1 GRGGRAGRL
10 RAGRQGRRSGVAR
23 RAAGSRP
30 HRRRLH
36 GPAEAP
42 LAPRAERGP
51 VMTASGPPLRVLV
64 AEDQKVVRDGLV
76 LLLGMLPGI
85 AVAGAAVDGDD
96 AVRQAL
102 DLEPDVVLMDLHMPG
117 CDGVEAT
124 RRLARA
130 RPAVHIVVLTSYSDD
145 ESVLAALRAGARGF
159 LTKDAGA
166 ADILQAVSAGCAGKA
181 LLDPG
186 IQRRLVEAILNG
198 EMPGRPG
205 AGAGRPGAW
214 PDGAEPAGGLTR
226 REAEVLAEIAA
237 GLSNGEIAA
246 KLFISDTTVKTHV
259 NHLLVKTG
267 MRDRAQLVGY
277 AYRLGLAR

>member
-1 GRGGRAGRL
+1 M
-10 RAGRQGRRSGVAR
+10 
-23 RAAGSRP
+23 
-30 HRRRLH
+30 
-36 GPAEAP
+36 
-42 LAPRAERGP
+42 
-51 VMTASGPPLRVLV
+51 MTPGPPLRVLV

-85 AVAGAAVDGDD
+85 EVVGAAVDGHD

-102 DLEPDVVLMDLHMPG
+102 DLEPDVVLMDLHMPR

-130 RPAVHIVVLTSYSDD
+130 QPGIHIVVLTSYSDD

-159 LTKDAGA
+159 LTKDVGA
-166 ADILQAVSAGCAGKA
+166 TDILQAVSAVSEGKA

-186 IQRRLVEAILNG
+186 IQRRLVEAIVSG
-198 EMPGRPG
+198 ELPGRRDTGAPRDG
-205 AGAGRPGAW
+205 AGA
-214 PDGAEPAGGLTR
+214 AGGLTR

-267 MRDRAQLVGY
+267 MRDRAQLVAY

>member
-1 GRGGRAGRL
+1 
-10 RAGRQGRRSGVAR
+10 
-23 RAAGSRP
+23 
-30 HRRRLH
+30 
-36 GPAEAP
+36 
-42 LAPRAERGP
+42 
-51 VMTASGPPLRVLV
+51 MTASGPPLRVLV

-85 AVAGAAVDGDD
+85 EVAGAAVDGDD

-102 DLEPDVVLMDLHMPG
+102 ELAPDVVLMDLHMPG

-124 RRLARA
+124 RRLTRA
-130 RPAVHIVVLTSYSDD
+130 RPGVHIVVLTSYSDD

-166 ADILQAVSAGCAGKA
+166 ADILQAVSAVSAGKA

-186 IQRRLVEAILNG
+186 IQRRLVEAIVGG
-198 EMPGRPG
+198 EMPEGPGTGTGRAAARQGPG
-205 AGAGRPGAW
+205 APPDRAG
-214 PDGAEPAGGLTR
+214 PAGGLTR
-226 REAEVLAEIAA
+226 REAEVLAEVAA
-237 GLSNGEIAA
+237 GLSNAEIAA

-267 MRDRAQLVGY
+267 MRDRAQLVAY
-277 AYRLGLAR
+277 AYRLGLTR

>member
-1 GRGGRAGRL
+1 MKA
-10 RAGRQGRRSGVAR
+10 AR
-23 RAAGSRP
+23 
-30 HRRRLH
+30 
-36 GPAEAP
+36 
-42 LAPRAERGP
+42 
-51 VMTASGPPLRVLV
+51 PPLRVLV
-64 AEDQKVVRDGLV
+64 AEDQKVVREGLV

-85 AVAGAAVDGDD
+85 EVAGAAVDGDD

-102 DLEPDVVLMDLHMPG
+102 ELEPDVVLMDLYMPR

-124 RRLARA
+124 RRLVRA
-130 RPAVHIVVLTSYSDD
+130 QPGVHIVVLTSYSDD

-166 ADILQAVSAGCAGKA
+166 TDILQAVSAVSEGKA

-186 IQRRLVEAILNG
+186 IQRRLVETVLG
-198 EMPGRPG
+198 SEMPERPG
-205 AGAGRPGAW
+205 AGTGRAGTRPVGAGPDGFW
-214 PDGAEPAGGLTR
+214 PARAAPRAGASPDGAAPAGGLTR

-267 MRDRAQLVGY
+267 MRDRAQLVAY

>member
-1 GRGGRAGRL
+1 MT
-10 RAGRQGRRSGVAR
+10 
-23 RAAGSRP
+23 AAGP
-30 HRRRLH
+30 
-36 GPAEAP
+36 
-42 LAPRAERGP
+42 
-51 VMTASGPPLRVLV
+51 TLRVLV

-85 AVAGAAVDGDD
+85 EVIGSAVDGDD

-102 DLEPDVVLMDLHMPG
+102 ELAPDVVLMDLHMPR

-124 RRLARA
+124 RRLTRA
-130 RPAVHIVVLTSYSDD
+130 RPGVHVVVLTSYADD
-145 ESVLAALRAGARGF
+145 GSVLAALRAGARGF

-166 ADILQAVSAGCAGKA
+166 ADILQAVSAVSKGKA

-186 IQRRLVEAILNG
+186 IQRRLVEAVVAG
-198 EMPGRPG
+198 QMPGGPGTGSGQAGARPG
-205 AGAGRPGAW
+205 GFPPAGAQV
-214 PDGAEPAGGLTR
+214 DGGLTR
-226 REAEVLAEIAA
+226 REAEVLAEVAA

-246 KLFISDTTVKTHV
+246 KLYISDTTVKTHI

>member
-1 GRGGRAGRL
+1 
-10 RAGRQGRRSGVAR
+10 
-23 RAAGSRP
+23 
-30 HRRRLH
+30 
-36 GPAEAP
+36 
-42 LAPRAERGP
+42 
-51 VMTASGPPLRVLV
+51 MTAAQAPLRVLV
-64 AEDQKVVRDGLV
+64 AEDQKVVRDGV
-76 LLLGMLPGI
+76 VALLGMMPAI
-85 AVAGAAVDGDD
+85 EVVGAAVDGDD

-102 DLEPDVVLMDLHMPG
+102 VLGPDVVLMDLHMPG

-124 RRLARA
+124 RRLTQA
-130 RPAVHIVVLTSYSDD
+130 RPGVHVVVLTSYSDD
-145 ESVLAALRAGARGF
+145 ASVLAALRAGARGF

-166 ADILQAVSAGCAGKA
+166 ADILDAVSAVSQGKA

-186 IQRRLVEAILNG
+186 IQRRLVEVIVSGAIPEG
-198 EMPGRPG
+198 PG
-205 AGAGRPGAW
+205 AGAGWTSAW
-214 PDGAEPAGGLTR
+214 PDGAGASGLTR
-226 REAEVLAEIAA
+226 REAEVLGEIAA

>member
-1 GRGGRAGRL
+1 MT
-10 RAGRQGRRSGVAR
+10 
-23 RAAGSRP
+23 SR
-30 HRRRLH
+30 
-36 GPAEAP
+36 
-42 LAPRAERGP
+42 
-51 VMTASGPPLRVLV
+51 PPLRVLV

-85 AVAGAAVDGDD
+85 EVAGAAVDGDD

-102 DLEPDVVLMDLHMPG
+102 ELQPDVVLMDLHMPG

-124 RRLARA
+124 RRLARVQ
-130 RPAVHIVVLTSYSDD
+130 PWVHVVVLTSYSDD

-166 ADILQAVSAGCAGKA
+166 ADILQAVSAVSEGKA

-186 IQRRLVEAILNG
+186 IQRRLVEAVLSGQVPERRN
-198 EMPGRPG
+198 
-205 AGAGRPGAW
+205 AGAP
-214 PDGAEPAGGLTR
+214 PDGVGAPGGLTR
-226 REAEVLAEIAA
+226 REAEVLTEIAA

-267 MRDRAQLVGY
+267 MRDRAQLVAY
-277 AYRLGLAR
+277 AFRLGLAR

>member
-1 GRGGRAGRL
+1 
-10 RAGRQGRRSGVAR
+10 
-23 RAAGSRP
+23 
-30 HRRRLH
+30 
-36 GPAEAP
+36 
-42 LAPRAERGP
+42 
-51 VMTASGPPLRVLV
+51 MTGAQAPLRVLV

-76 LLLGMLPGI
+76 ALLRMLPGI
-85 AVAGAAVDGDD
+85 EVAGAAVDGDD

-102 DLEPDVVLMDLHMPG
+102 ALAPDVVLMDLHMPG

-124 RRLARA
+124 RRLTRA
-130 RPAVHIVVLTSYSDD
+130 RPGVHVVVLTSYSDD
-145 ESVLAALRAGARGF
+145 ASVLAALRAGARGF

-166 ADILQAVSAGCAGKA
+166 ADILEAVSAVSQGKA

-186 IQRRLVEAILNG
+186 IQRRLVEVIVSGAIP
-198 EMPGRPG
+198 EAPG
-205 AGAGRPGAW
+205 AGAGRAVGWPEGA
-214 PDGAEPAGGLTR
+214 GNGGLTR

>member
-1 GRGGRAGRL
+1 MTAGRA
-10 RAGRQGRRSGVAR
+10 
-23 RAAGSRP
+23 
-30 HRRRLH
+30 
-36 GPAEAP
+36 
-42 LAPRAERGP
+42 
-51 VMTASGPPLRVLV
+51 PLRVLV

-76 LLLGMLPGI
+76 ALLRMLPGI
-85 AVAGAAVDGDD
+85 EVAGAAVDGDD

-102 DLEPDVVLMDLHMPG
+102 ALAPDVVLMDLHMPG

-124 RRLARA
+124 RRITRE
-130 RPAVHIVVLTSYSDD
+130 RPGIHVVVLTSYSDD
-145 ESVLAALRAGARGF
+145 ASVLAALRAGARGF

-166 ADILQAVSAGCAGKA
+166 ADILDAVSAVSQGKA

-186 IQRRLVEAILNG
+186 IQRRLVEVIVSGAIPEG
-198 EMPGRPG
+198 PG
-205 AGAGRPGAW
+205 AGAGWTGAW
-214 PDGAEPAGGLTR
+214 PDGTGSGGLTR

-237 GLSNGEIAA
+237 GLSNAEIAA

>member
-1 GRGGRAGRL
+1 
-10 RAGRQGRRSGVAR
+10 
-23 RAAGSRP
+23 
-30 HRRRLH
+30 
-36 GPAEAP
+36 
-42 LAPRAERGP
+42 
-51 VMTASGPPLRVLV
+51 MTASGPPLRVLV

-85 AVAGAAVDGDD
+85 EVAGAAVDGDD
-96 AVRQAL
+96 AVRRAL
-102 DLEPDVVLMDLHMPG
+102 ELAPDVVLMDLHMPG

-124 RRLARA
+124 RRLTRA
-130 RPAVHIVVLTSYSDD
+130 RPGVHIVVLTSYSDD

-166 ADILQAVSAGCAGKA
+166 TDILQAVLAVTEGKA

-186 IQRRLVEAILNG
+186 IQRRLVEAILGG
-198 EMPGRPG
+198 EMPERRS
-205 AGAGRPGAW
+205 AGAPPDSAGPG
-214 PDGAEPAGGLTR
+214 GGLTR

-267 MRDRAQLVGY
+267 MRDRAQLVAY

>member
-1 GRGGRAGRL
+1 
-10 RAGRQGRRSGVAR
+10 
-23 RAAGSRP
+23 
-30 HRRRLH
+30 
-36 GPAEAP
+36 
-42 LAPRAERGP
+42 
-51 VMTASGPPLRVLV
+51 MTAAQAPLRVLV

-76 LLLGMLPGI
+76 ALLRMLPGI
-85 AVAGAAVDGDD
+85 EVAGAAVDGDD

-102 DLEPDVVLMDLHMPG
+102 ALGPDVVLMDLHMPG

-124 RRLARA
+124 RRLTRA
-130 RPAVHIVVLTSYSDD
+130 RPGLHVVVLTSYSDD
-145 ESVLAALRAGARGF
+145 ASVLAALRAGARGF

-166 ADILQAVSAGCAGKA
+166 ADILDAVSAVAQGKA

-186 IQRRLVEAILNG
+186 VQRRLVEVIVSGAIP
-198 EMPGRPG
+198 EG
-205 AGAGRPGAW
+205 AGAGRPAGAW
-214 PDGAEPAGGLTR
+214 PEGAGDGGLTR
-226 REAEVLAEIAA
+226 REAEVLTEIAA

>member
-1 GRGGRAGRL
+1 
-10 RAGRQGRRSGVAR
+10 
-23 RAAGSRP
+23 
-30 HRRRLH
+30 
-36 GPAEAP
+36 
-42 LAPRAERGP
+42 
-51 VMTASGPPLRVLV
+51 MTAAQAPLRVLV

-76 LLLGMLPGI
+76 ALLRMLPGI
-85 AVAGAAVDGDD
+85 EVAGAAVDGDD

-102 DLEPDVVLMDLHMPG
+102 ALGPDVVLMDLHMPG
-117 CDGVEAT
+117 CDGIEAT
-124 RRLARA
+124 RRLTRA
-130 RPAVHIVVLTSYSDD
+130 RPGLHVVVLTSYSDD
-145 ESVLAALRAGARGF
+145 ASVLAALRAGARGF

-166 ADILQAVSAGCAGKA
+166 ADILDAVSAVAQGKA

-186 IQRRLVEAILNG
+186 VQRRLVEVIVSGAIP
-198 EMPGRPG
+198 EG
-205 AGAGRPGAW
+205 AGDGRRAGAW
-214 PDGAEPAGGLTR
+214 PEGAGDGGLTR
-226 REAEVLAEIAA
+226 REAEVLIEIAA

>member
-1 GRGGRAGRL
+1 
-10 RAGRQGRRSGVAR
+10 
-23 RAAGSRP
+23 
-30 HRRRLH
+30 
-36 GPAEAP
+36 
-42 LAPRAERGP
+42 
-51 VMTASGPPLRVLV
+51 MTAPGPPLRVLV

-76 LLLGMLPGI
+76 LLLGMLPEI
-85 AVAGAAVDGDD
+85 EVAGAAVDGDD

-102 DLEPDVVLMDLHMPG
+102 ELEPDVVLMDLHMPG

-124 RRLARA
+124 RRLVRA
-130 RPAVHIVVLTSYSDD
+130 QPGVHIVVLTSYSDD

-166 ADILQAVSAGCAGKA
+166 TDILQAVLAVTGGKA

-186 IQRRLVEAILNG
+186 IQRRLVEAILGG
-198 EMPGRPG
+198 ELPERPG
-205 AGAGRPGAW
+205 PGTGRAGAW
-214 PDGAEPAGGLTR
+214 PNGAGPDGFRPAGAAPGAAPPDSAGPGGGLTR

>member
-1 GRGGRAGRL
+1 M
-10 RAGRQGRRSGVAR
+10 
-23 RAAGSRP
+23 RAAR
-30 HRRRLH
+30 
-36 GPAEAP
+36 
-42 LAPRAERGP
+42 
-51 VMTASGPPLRVLV
+51 PPLRVLV

-76 LLLGMLPGI
+76 LLVGMLPGI
-85 AVAGAAVDGDD
+85 EVAGAAVDGDD

-102 DLEPDVVLMDLHMPG
+102 ELEPDVILMDLHMPR

-124 RRLARA
+124 RRLARV
-130 RPAVHIVVLTSYSDD
+130 RPGVHIVVLTSYSDD
-145 ESVLAALRAGARGF
+145 ESVLAALQAGARGF

-166 ADILQAVSAGCAGKA
+166 TDILQAVSAVSEGKA

-186 IQRRLVEAILNG
+186 IQRRLVEAIVSD
-198 EMPGRPG
+198 EMPERPG
-205 AGAGRPGAW
+205 AGTGRAGAW
-214 PDGAEPAGGLTR
+214 PDRAGPDGFRPARAPPGAGASADGAEPAGGLTR

-267 MRDRAQLVGY
+267 MRDRAQLVVY
-277 AYRLGLAR
+277 AYRRGLAR

>member
-1 GRGGRAGRL
+1 MTAGRA
-10 RAGRQGRRSGVAR
+10 
-23 RAAGSRP
+23 
-30 HRRRLH
+30 
-36 GPAEAP
+36 
-42 LAPRAERGP
+42 
-51 VMTASGPPLRVLV
+51 PLRVLV

-76 LLLGMLPGI
+76 ALLRMLPGI
-85 AVAGAAVDGDD
+85 EVAGAAVDGDD

-102 DLEPDVVLMDLHMPG
+102 DLAPDVVLMDLHMPG

-124 RRLARA
+124 RRITRE
-130 RPAVHIVVLTSYSDD
+130 RPGIHVVVLTSYSDD
-145 ESVLAALRAGARGF
+145 ASVLAALRAGARGF

-166 ADILQAVSAGCAGKA
+166 ADILDAVSAVAQGKA

-186 IQRRLVEAILNG
+186 IQRRLVEVIVSGAIPQG
-198 EMPGRPG
+198 PGS
-205 AGAGRPGAW
+205 GAW
-214 PDGAEPAGGLTR
+214 PDGTGSGGLTR

-237 GLSNGEIAA
+237 GLSNAEIAA

>member
-1 GRGGRAGRL
+1 
-10 RAGRQGRRSGVAR
+10 
-23 RAAGSRP
+23 
-30 HRRRLH
+30 
-36 GPAEAP
+36 
-42 LAPRAERGP
+42 
-51 VMTASGPPLRVLV
+51 MTAPGPPLRVLV

-85 AVAGAAVDGDD
+85 EVAGAAVDGDD
-96 AVRQAL
+96 VVRQAREL
-102 DLEPDVVLMDLHMPG
+102 NPDVVLMDLHMPG

-130 RPAVHIVVLTSYSDD
+130 QPDVQIVVLTSYSDD

-159 LTKDAGA
+159 LTKDASA
-166 ADILQAVSAGCAGKA
+166 TDILQAVSAVSEGKA
-181 LLDPG
+181 LLDPD
-186 IQRRLVEAILNG
+186 IQRRLVEAILSG
-198 EMPGRPG
+198 EMPERRGTG
-205 AGAGRPGAW
+205 APS
-214 PDGAEPAGGLTR
+214 DGVGPPGGLTR

-267 MRDRAQLVGY
+267 MRDRAQLVAY

>member
-1 GRGGRAGRL
+1 
-10 RAGRQGRRSGVAR
+10 
-23 RAAGSRP
+23 
-30 HRRRLH
+30 
-36 GPAEAP
+36 
-42 LAPRAERGP
+42 
-51 VMTASGPPLRVLV
+51 MTAPGPPLRVLV

-85 AVAGAAVDGDD
+85 EVAGAAVDGDD

-102 DLEPDVVLMDLHMPG
+102 EVEPDVVLMDLHMPR
-117 CDGVEAT
+117 CDGIEAT
-124 RRLARA
+124 RRLVRA
-130 RPAVHIVVLTSYSDD
+130 QPGVHIVVLTSYSDD
-145 ESVLAALRAGARGF
+145 ESVLAALHAGARGF

-166 ADILQAVSAGCAGKA
+166 ADILQAVSAVSEGKA

-186 IQRRLVEAILNG
+186 IQRRLVEAVLSRG
-198 EMPGRPG
+198 MPGGPG

-214 PDGAEPAGGLTR
+214 PNGVPPAGAALSAAASPDRVDPAGGLTR

-267 MRDRAQLVGY
+267 MRDRAQLVAY
-277 AYRLGLAR
+277 AYRFGLTR

>member
-1 GRGGRAGRL
+1 M
-10 RAGRQGRRSGVAR
+10 
-23 RAAGSRP
+23 
-30 HRRRLH
+30 
-36 GPAEAP
+36 
-42 LAPRAERGP
+42 
-51 VMTASGPPLRVLV
+51 MTPGPPLRVLV

-85 AVAGAAVDGDD
+85 EVVGAAVDGHD

-102 DLEPDVVLMDLHMPG
+102 DLEPDVVLMDLHMPR

-130 RPAVHIVVLTSYSDD
+130 QPGIHIVVLTSYSDD

-159 LTKDAGA
+159 LTKDVGA
-166 ADILQAVSAGCAGKA
+166 TDILQAVSAVSEGKA

-186 IQRRLVEAILNG
+186 IQRRLVEAIVSG
-198 EMPGRPG
+198 ELPGRRDTGAPRDG
-205 AGAGRPGAW
+205 AGA
-214 PDGAEPAGGLTR
+214 AGGLTR

-267 MRDRAQLVGY
+267 MRDRAQLV
-277 AYRLGLAR
+277 AYVYRRGLTR

>member
-1 GRGGRAGRL
+1 MIAPGR
-10 RAGRQGRRSGVAR
+10 
-23 RAAGSRP
+23 
-30 HRRRLH
+30 
-36 GPAEAP
+36 
-42 LAPRAERGP
+42 
-51 VMTASGPPLRVLV
+51 PLRVLV

-85 AVAGAAVDGDD
+85 EVAGAAVDGYD

-102 DLEPDVVLMDLHMPG
+102 DLEPDVVLMDLHMPR

-130 RPAVHIVVLTSYSDD
+130 QPGVHIVVLTSYSDD

-166 ADILQAVSAGCAGKA
+166 TDILQAVSAVSEGKA

-186 IQRRLVEAILNG
+186 IQRRLVEAIVRS
-198 EMPGRPG
+198 EMPAQRNAGAPADG
-205 AGAGRPGAW
+205 AG
-214 PDGAEPAGGLTR
+214 PAGGLTR
-226 REAEVLAEIAA
+226 REAEVLAEVAA

-267 MRDRAQLVGY
+267 MRDRAQLVAY
-277 AYRLGLAR
+277 AYRLGLAC

>member
-1 GRGGRAGRL
+1 
-10 RAGRQGRRSGVAR
+10 VT
-23 RAAGSRP
+23 P
-30 HRRRLH
+30 
-36 GPAEAP
+36 P
-42 LAPRAERGP
+42 
-51 VMTASGPPLRVLV
+51 GPPLRVLV

-85 AVAGAAVDGDD
+85 EVAGAAVDGDD
-96 AVRQAL
+96 AVRQAREL
-102 DLEPDVVLMDLHMPG
+102 DPDVVLMDLHMPG

-124 RRLARA
+124 RRLVRA
-130 RPAVHIVVLTSYSDD
+130 QPGVHIVVLTSYSDD

-166 ADILQAVSAGCAGKA
+166 TDILQAVSAVSEGKA

-186 IQRRLVEAILNG
+186 IQRRLVEAILSG
-198 EMPGRPG
+198 EMPGRRG
-205 AGAGRPGAW
+205 AGAP
-214 PDGAEPAGGLTR
+214 PDGAAAAGGLTR

-267 MRDRAQLVGY
+267 MRDRAQLVAY